1 MVKDLYN
8 NFKNAVSSTATNEKK
23 ASAKAMA
30 EEKKASAKA
39 KDAEKK
45 ASAKTMDDEK
55 KASAK
60 ATDDKQDDKNSN
72 ASKIIEK
79 TKKKTPLWF
88 TFIKSAMV
96 FILMTL
102 CGSHYISLTRLTNNE
117 LDSMFPNKVKSFPYF
132 IESSSEECPS
142 WGSVTGTAISAI
154 VELQRATSVGEQV
167 KARAKPRTQA
177 TSQAT
182 SQARTQARSRAKTM
196 GGGGLYACPSRPF
209 SDEINVD
216 NPLTKK
222 KDYLVWPYS
231 MAFDVEN
238 PGKKKVLDD
247 SILVQTFG
255 GDSFER
261 YGTTRPRSYLG
272 STFAESMC
280 FVNSGL
286 RSIITNSSHLYDCV
300 LILFQIVIFTILI
313 IMWAILMGFTT
324 LKNLIWYKCGSENR
338 SSAEDSWFR
347 LDSWPF
353 LEHSF
358 TTVIFNWWTNP
369 TFYAG
374 VLFQTIWK
382 LYFQQ
387 LFLGNFEE
395 IKRVIHCN
403 LPFIALL
410 FPLIFWTFIT
420 TDQINDTFGET
431 TYITMGIC
439 WLIMAG
445 MTLFKHFS

>member
-1 MVKDLYN
+1 M
-8 NFKNAVSSTATNEKK
+8 SSTAT
-23 ASAKAMA
+23 
-30 EEKKASAKA
+30 
-39 KDAEKK
+39 DEKK
-45 ASAKTMDDEK
+45 ASAKTMNDEK
-55 KASAK
+55 TEFTKR
-60 ATDDKQDDKNSN
+60 DKQDDKNSN
-72 ASKIIEK
+72 ASKILEK
-79 TKKKTPLWF
+79 TKKKTPLWL
-88 TFIKSAMV
+88 TFIKSATV
-96 FILMTL
+96 FLLMTI

-117 LDSMFPNKVKSFPYF
+117 LDTMFPNKVKSFPYF
-132 IESSSEECPS
+132 IESSSEDCPS
-142 WGSVTGTAISAI
+142 WGSVTGTAISTI
-154 VELQRATSVGEQV
+154 VELQRATTV
-167 KARAKPRTQA
+167 KTPSSKRDKID
-177 TSQAT
+177 
-182 SQARTQARSRAKTM
+182 KT
-196 GGGGLYACPSRPF
+196 GGGLYACPSKPF

-216 NPLTKK
+216 STLAKK

-231 MAFDVEN
+231 MAFDAEN

-255 GDSFER
+255 GDLFEQ

-280 FVNSGL
+280 FVNGGL

-313 IMWAILMGFTT
+313 IMWGILMGFTT
-324 LKNLIWYKCGSENR
+324 LKNMIWWKCGSENR
-338 SSAEDSWFR
+338 SSAEDSWLR

-358 TTVIFNWWTNP
+358 TTAFFNWWTNP
-369 TFYAG
+369 IFYVG

-395 IKRVIHCN
+395 IKRVLHCN
-403 LPFIALL
+403 LHFIALL

-420 TDQINDTFGET
+420 IDQINDVFGET

-439 WLIMAG
+439 WFIMAS
-445 MTLFKHFS
+445 MTLFKHLS